1 MRQIRHT
8 EGDDSYVDPVTLL
21 HYREPYHSSR
31 YWLQV
36 PFLRTWFAEHY
47 VDGFSVSLYYKRGGG
62 SDAVFGALVTNGD
75 CKDEPGFSMRAM
87 AGNQLLSKI
96 RTDSGGVNSLTGNI
110 SVRPR

>member
-1 MRQIRHT
+1 
-8 EGDDSYVDPVTLL
+8 
-21 HYREPYHSSR
+21 
-31 YWLQV
+31 LQV

-75 CKDEPGFSMRAM
+75 CEDEPGFSMRAK

-96 RTDSGGVNSLTGNI
+96 RTDTGGVNSLTGNI